1 MKNSKD
7 SKNTYRIREKS
18 FGDDPEENYKLRGY
32 CLQKR
37 RFEAKKAKLTEALLS
52 GGGLQQIID
61 IGYQV
66 LGNPMFVSDM
76 GYNVLAFNKNAVVG
90 DPSWPAAKSEEE
102 FAAYERIKKL
112 NDSGVFERLYSSESP
127 CIEHFDY
134 APTRWMAT
142 KIAINGDNIGHVAV
156 VESNKVFTQMDFEL
170 LQWLS
175 RIVANELQKEPIRSG
190 QLAGEFEHFL
200 VGMLEEKIIK
210 AETIKKQ
217 GNKLGLKAK
226 KYCCLVT
233 VSPELNTAKR
243 MSLSYI
249 RSIINRILGTEKS
262 ILYQNKITVLL
273 LCDRKEALSATA
285 KSKLTEFLTSNQM
298 NAGVSACF
306 SELAGLK
313 DHYNQSIKAL
323 ELGVAI
329 NPKQKLFY
337 YDAYAFYYLLEMAG
351 DQNRLKDFCSGAL
364 TDLMDYDQKYQTNYC
379 HNLIIHLQ
387 NDGNVTKTAQYF
399 QIHRN
404 SMKYR
409 IKKIEEIM
417 AVSLADSEIKFSL
430 MMSFKLLTYLGDE
443 LLLKV

>member
-7 SKNTYRIREKS
+7 SKNTYRIRENS
-18 FGDDPEENYKLRGY
+18 FGDDPEENHKLRAKS
-32 CLQKR
+32 LQKR

-52 GGGLQQIID
+52 CGGLQQIID

-102 FAAYERIKKL
+102 FAAYERIKIL
-112 NDSGVFERLYSSESP
+112 NDSGVFERLYSSDSP

-142 KIAINGDNIGHVAV
+142 KIAINGDNIGHIAV
-156 VESNKVFTQMDFEL
+156 VEVNKAFTQMDFEL

-200 VGMLEEKIIK
+200 VGMLEEKITK

-217 GNKLGLKAK
+217 GNKLGLK

-233 VSPELNTAKR
+233 VSPELNTTKG
-243 MSLSYI
+243 MSLSYV

-273 LCDRKEALSATA
+273 LSDRKEALSINA
-285 KSKLTEFLTSNQM
+285 KSRLTEFLTSNQM
-298 NAGVSACF
+298 TAGVSAYF
-306 SELAGLK
+306 SDLAGLK
-313 DHYNQSIKAL
+313 DYYNQSIKAL
-323 ELGVAI
+323 ELGVSI
-329 NPKQKLFY
+329 NPNQKLFY
-337 YDAYAFYYLLEMAG
+337 YDAYVFYYLLEMVG
-351 DQNRLKDFCSGAL
+351 NQNRLKNFCSGAL

-379 HNLIIHLQ
+379 HNLFIHLQ
-387 NDGNVTKTAQYF
+387 NDGNVTKTAKYF

-417 AVSLADSEIKFSL
+417 AISLIDSETKFSL

-443 LLLKV
+443 NLLKV